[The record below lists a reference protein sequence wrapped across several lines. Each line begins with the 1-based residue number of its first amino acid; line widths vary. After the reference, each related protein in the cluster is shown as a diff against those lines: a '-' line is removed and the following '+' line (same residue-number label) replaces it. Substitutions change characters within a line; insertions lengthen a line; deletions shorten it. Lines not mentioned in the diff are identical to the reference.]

1 MLTHAGV
8 LNVETHQFNPDFFL
22 KLRNIYYAE
31 NYCLHRIPGLVNKIP
46 RNELWRL
53 LDNHLPVMAERKKR
67 LEIIFREIKIK
78 IGGTVCNNFKKL
90 IAKAGTIIYH
100 SNIKASENL
109 CDLISILLE
118 ISIYRSYIYYHLGQ
132 TIEKLE
138 KPIINAALKKCLIE
152 EDEFFHSLLEVKKLL
167 SAVESNANFSSLQS
181 V

>member
-1 MLTHAGV
+1 MLSHAGA
-8 LNVETHQFNPDFFL
+8 LNVEMHQFNSDFFC

-53 LDNHLPVMAERKKR
+53 LDNHLPVMAERKRR
-67 LEIIFREIKIK
+67 LEIIFSELDIP
-78 IGGTVCNNFKKL
+78 IGGTVCNNFKKM
-90 IAKAGTIIYH
+90 IGRAGTIIYH
-100 SNIKASENL
+100 SNIKSNTNL
-109 CDLISILLE
+109 GDLISTFLE

-138 KPIINAALKKCLIE
+138 KPFINAVFKRCLVE
-152 EDEFFHSLLEVKKLL
+152 EDEFFHSLLRVRQSL
-167 SAVESNANFSSLQS
+167 SPAPMNVNFSPLQS

>member
-8 LNVETHQFNPDFFL
+8 TNVESHQFNSDFFS

-67 LEIIFREIKIK
+67 LEIIFKEVNVKV
-78 IGGTVCNNFKKL
+78 GGTVCNNFKKL
-90 IAKAGTIIYH
+90 IGKAGTTIYH

-109 CDLISILLE
+109 CDLISTLLE

-138 KPIINAALKKCLIE
+138 KPVINAALKKCLIE
-152 EDEFFHSLLEVKKLL
+152 EDNFFHSLLRVKTLL
-167 SAVESNANFSSLQS
+167 SAVELNANFTSLEP